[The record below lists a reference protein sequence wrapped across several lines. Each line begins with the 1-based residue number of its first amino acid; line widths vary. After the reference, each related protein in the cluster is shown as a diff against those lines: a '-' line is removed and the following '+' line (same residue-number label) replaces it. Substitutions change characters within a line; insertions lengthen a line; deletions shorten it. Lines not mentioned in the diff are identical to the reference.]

1 MEIAVVGIDHNK
13 APIDLREKTSFITCS
28 SKEKAIEA
36 LKSNGVEEVVI
47 LSTCNRSEIYFC
59 AKDVDRTI
67 PQVVELYQSK
77 TDLDIK
83 DYITVK
89 RDRDAV
95 KHIFCVAAGFESLV
109 LGEDQIL
116 GQVKEA
122 MENSIKKKHSKK
134 ILNKLFRSAITFS
147 KGIKS
152 KYKISENPLSISYV
166 GLKLLKNEIG
176 SFKDK
181 KVLIVGVG
189 NMGMLALKYIIEEF
203 PKGIYITNR
212 THKRLETISNYN
224 EEVIP
229 VPYEKRYDY
238 MKEVDIVISAT
249 SSPHIIFKK
258 EKMPRLMKTLY
269 ILDIA
274 LPRDVEKEM
283 ENIERVKLFDI
294 DDLKAVVAVNENY
307 RKKVVNSAISE
318 INEKV
323 EEFYCWKV
331 DASLDPII
339 GYIEEKCNKIRN
351 ETMSYI
357 ENNTRVSEEDRI
369 SIERFLTSQLKETFK
384 NPIIDIKKSQG
395 NKKKIGQKS
404 HWASVGRSWGD

>member
-1 MEIAVVGIDHNK
+1 
-13 APIDLREKTSFITCS
+13 
-28 SKEKAIEA
+28 
-36 LKSNGVEEVVI
+36 VEEVVI

-294 DDLKAVVAVNENY
+294 DDLKAVVAANENY

>member
-36 LKSNGVEEVVI
+36 LKANGVEEVVI

-294 DDLKAVVAVNENY
+294 DDLKAVVAANENY

-357 ENNTRVSEEDRI
+357 ENNTRISEEDRI

>member
-294 DDLKAVVAVNENY
+294 DDLKAVVAANENY

-339 GYIEEKCNKIRN
+339 GYIKEKCNKIRN

>member
-294 DDLKAVVAVNENY
+294 DDLKAVVAANENY

>member
-13 APIDLREKTSFITCS
+13 APIDLREKISFITCS

-294 DDLKAVVAVNENY
+294 DDLKAVVAANENY

>member
-1 MEIAVVGIDHNK
+1 
-13 APIDLREKTSFITCS
+13 
-28 SKEKAIEA
+28 
-36 LKSNGVEEVVI
+36 
-47 LSTCNRSEIYFC
+47 
-59 AKDVDRTI
+59 
-67 PQVVELYQSK
+67 
-77 TDLDIK
+77 
-83 DYITVK
+83 
-89 RDRDAV
+89 
-95 KHIFCVAAGFESLV
+95 
-109 LGEDQIL
+109 
-116 GQVKEA
+116 
-122 MENSIKKKHSKK
+122 
-134 ILNKLFRSAITFS
+134 
-147 KGIKS
+147 
-152 KYKISENPLSISYV
+152 
-166 GLKLLKNEIG
+166 
-176 SFKDK
+176 
-181 KVLIVGVG
+181 
-189 NMGMLALKYIIEEF
+189 MGMLALKYIIEEF

-294 DDLKAVVAVNENY
+294 DDLKAVVAANENY